1 MEKDRREKR
10 EEEKKTSWFEF
21 ITARAKFLEP
31 MIFYAAAV
39 KCAEGCDVI
48 S

>member
-1 MEKDRREKR
+1 MKKKKKR
-10 EEEKKTSWFEF
+10 KNPLFEF

>member
-1 MEKDRREKR
+1 MKKKKKR
-10 EEEKKTSWFEF
+10 KNPWFEF